1 MIVYCEVKECR
12 HNKDGKC
19 GCAWPVGIE
28 AIRIEQTHFG
38 VECMDVD
45 MRGDVRGDVTDE
57 EDTDVVYQG

>member
-12 HNKDGKC
+12 HNKDGQC
-19 GCAWPVGIE
+19 GCVWPVGIE

-45 MRGDVRGDVTDE
+45 MRGDVTDE
-57 EDTDVVYQG
+57 EDTNLIYKR

>member
-12 HNKDGKC
+12 HNKDGQC
-19 GCAWPVGIE
+19 GCVWPVGIE

-45 MRGDVRGDVTDE
+45 MRGDVTDE
-57 EDTDVVYQG
+57 EDTDVIYQG

>member
-1 MIVYCEVKECR
+1 MIVYCDVEECR

-19 GCAWPVGIE
+19 GCVWPVGIE

-45 MRGDVRGDVTDE
+45 MRGDDVDGDEKD
-57 EDTDVVYQG
+57 

>member
-19 GCAWPVGIE
+19 GCVWPVGIE

-45 MRGDVRGDVTDE
+45 MRGDVTDE
-57 EDTDVVYQG
+57 EDTNLIYKG

>member
-12 HNKDGKC
+12 HNKDGQC
-19 GCAWPVGIE
+19 GCVWPVGIE

-45 MRGDVRGDVTDE
+45 MRGDVTDE